1 MACEEVREAT
11 ASSNLESSLL
21 ILCHGLT
28 AMSFLIRKKKISAP
42 LASSVFKG
50 TMGQDV

>member
-28 AMSFLIRKKKISAP
+28 AMSFLIRKKKIAP

>member
-28 AMSFLIRKKKISAP
+28 AMSFLIRKKKNSTTGLICI
-42 LASSVFKG
+42 
-50 TMGQDV
+50 